1 MYLGG
6 DYMDK
11 LYNISKAG
19 QLLGVTRQTI
29 YRWEKEG
36 KFNFVEVNGFK
47 KVSENDIKKM
57 RGEHGEKM

>member
-1 MYLGG
+1 
-6 DYMDK
+6 MDK

-36 KFNFVEVNGFK
+36 KLKFVEVNGFK
-47 KVSENDIKKM
+47 KVSELEIKKM
-57 RGEHGEKM
+57 RIEK